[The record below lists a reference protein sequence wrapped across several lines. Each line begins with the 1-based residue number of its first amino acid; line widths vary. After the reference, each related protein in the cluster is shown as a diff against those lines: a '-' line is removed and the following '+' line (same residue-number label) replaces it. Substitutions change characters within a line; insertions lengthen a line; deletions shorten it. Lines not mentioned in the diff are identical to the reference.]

1 MTHMIVKHHVAD
13 YAKWQEGFDKDRG
26 IRKSNGSLGGQVFQ
40 SSSDP
45 SEVFVLLEWDN
56 IENLERFTQSA
67 ELKERMKKAGV
78 SGKPDMYFVNLTET
92 PSF

>member
-1 MTHMIVKHHVAD
+1 MTHIIVKHNVVD

-45 SEVFVLLEWDN
+45 SEVFILLEWDTV
-56 IENLERFTQSA
+56 ENLERYTQSA
-67 ELKERMKKAGV
+67 ELKESMKKAGV
-78 SGKPDMYFVNLTET
+78 SGKPAMYFVNLTESA
-92 PSF
+92 SF